1 DISSIIDPRL
11 SQVVQGNPFVEISNM
26 THDLP
31 EGVVRFTNRTDEVA
45 YKMPHKIEHYNSL
58 SDLEKEPSYDQNY
71 NENYYPHDSPSFPC
85 CDNCGRSHETFHCQP
100 IDQNVDFSGSE
111 QIQTPQYP
119 DVYPPSQ
126 EISEEVFQAK
136 GDLMTSIQT
145 FLEKFNSIPF
155 EEKPQILSQAWDHPI
170 FIHDNEKHSVQ
181 NEESLENSSNEI
193 AASNSDQEKEEPPQD
208 FNIRQLIREECCIE
222 EKEVKNVMEQPA
234 ERETRIRKPLQ
245 NFRVIHKSSISLNNT
260 SQNFLVYAVAP
271 ILLTKELEYSLS
283 MEYEH
288 LNITLET
295 ESDEVTKS
303 NAKNLLPITSKC
315 EVTLEDESKCDMPA
329 KDDSSPAFTTFSNP
343 LFNNNDN
350 LDSSDN
356 ESLPEEHVLTEEFK
370 VYSNPLFDDDKS
382 NSDKLDPY
390 CFNVES
396 YFVESLLNRDT
407 FINYSFKLDFL
418 LKEFSGELAHINPKI
433 KESDFDFEE
442 EIHLIEN
449 LLYDNSSSRLTKEH
463 NAEEERIKK
472 EHVDYISRME
482 MLFTINPRP
491 RPTVNAN
498 TIVESL
504 PSLPIPVQDGDS
516 QKEEIDIVTKTDE
529 LLPLGFKN
537 NDSEGEIDVVDELH
551 VDNSISNSPNE
562 FFDNEASD
570 FDKPPFP

>member
-1 DISSIIDPRL
+1 QAQPEDLNELFQKLLEDL
-11 SQVVQGNPFVEISNM
+11 KKLVE
-26 THDLP
+26 
-31 EGVVRFTNRTDEVA
+31 
-45 YKMPHKIEHYNSL
+45 YN
-58 SDLEKEPSYDQNY
+58 N
-71 NENYYPHDSPSFPC
+71 SPS
-85 CDNCGRSHETFHCQP
+85 R
-100 IDQNVDFSGSE
+100 
-111 QIQTPQYP
+111 
-119 DVYPPSQ
+119 
-126 EISEEVFQAK
+126 
-136 GDLMTSIQT
+136 
-145 FLEKFNSIPF
+145 
-155 EEKPQILSQAWDHPI
+155 DHLI
-170 FIHDNEKHSVQ
+170 FIHDNENHSVQ

-208 FNIRQLIREECCIE
+208 FNIL
-222 EKEVKNVMEQPA
+222 
-234 ERETRIRKPLQ
+234 
-245 NFRVIHKSSISLNNT
+245 
-260 SQNFLVYAVAP
+260 AP

-288 LNITLET
+288 LSITPET

-303 NAKNLLPITSKC
+303 NAKNLLPIPSEC
-315 EVTLEDESKCDMPA
+315 EVTSEDESKCDMPA

-356 ESLPEEHVLTEEFK
+356 ESLPEDHVLTEEFK
-370 VYSNPLFDDDKS
+370 VYSNPLFDDDES

-396 YFVESLLNRDT
+396 YFVESLLNCDT
-407 FINYSFKLDFL
+407 FINYSFKFDFL

-449 LLYDNSSSRLTKEH
+449 LLYDNSSSRLPKEH

-498 TIVESL
+498 TIFESL
-504 PSLPIPVQDGDS
+504 PSLPIPIQDGDS
-516 QKEEIDIVTKTDE
+516 QREEIDIVTKMDE
-529 LLPLGFKN
+529 LLPPGFKN

-570 FDKPPFP
+570 FDNPSFPLPPPEPPVAEFEPDSGEEIPVVMNEKDEFDVSNDENDDYFPFMLSSESFCHILSVLRCFFLFSPQRVRTPSLTLDYLNKSSVSGLVGKDYAQNTKNQSKTRQYQHKIGNQQQKPDQQAIFSKKSSNEAQKSKIQSSRAFLAN